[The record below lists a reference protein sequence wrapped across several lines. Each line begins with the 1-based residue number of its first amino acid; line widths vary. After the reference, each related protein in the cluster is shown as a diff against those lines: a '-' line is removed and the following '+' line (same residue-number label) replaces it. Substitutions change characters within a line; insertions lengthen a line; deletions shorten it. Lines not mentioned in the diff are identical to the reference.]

1 MLETLLISQLSDTLR
16 KQQAHSHT
24 YFKVPPGVEQLW
36 FLLSTLNFNSQ
47 LKQTKKETNKK
58 QTRKQDRNKQTCLK
72 IQIQNTFLAIFS
84 ALSTSFTTAK
94 EHLLLKLGKKKKKV
108 KKKSIKSCIFILEL
122 MRSKLKNHDRNVN
135 GCGKLWFNLFF
146 WICIPFC

>member
-94 EHLLLKLGKKKKKV
+94 EHLLLKLGKKKKKKV
-108 KKKSIKSCIFILEL
+108 NIQKKISAYFLLTPTRLVYEIYLLEVTQN
-122 MRSKLKNHDRNVN
+122 KLKKN
-135 GCGKLWFNLFF
+135 KAL
-146 WICIPFC
+146 